1 LKLLSVFL
9 LKIIIFPFN
18 GIENTLYRILQLQL
32 LRAIDITFIG
42 RMDRT
47 HSYKWYW
54 NIIDG
59 KNDFLA
65 FRNRIK
71 ESKFQI
77 TFMEN
82 ISDKEDVKILDQTKT
97 IILPSIS
104 DSESFGK
111 VMWEGIYCRAVL
123 IFLCTRDHLNLSE
136 NTIVEL

>member
-1 LKLLSVFL
+1 
-9 LKIIIFPFN
+9 
-18 GIENTLYRILQLQL
+18 
-32 LRAIDITFIG
+32 
-42 RMDRT
+42 MDRT